1 MGTAKGNIIYT
12 VFLCIVIPI
21 ILFFMIF
28 PIVTASQ
35 KVVNYSEDYNKAMS
49 MNDYKFKMSDAV
61 YITDTKQ
68 FVFVFSVVAE
78 SNAEEAAK
86 PYISDFISYDEK
98 GKNTDFPDGYEY
110 ADRSNISQYVYV
122 SNVESG
128 FRYVEIYATST
139 IPSYQEP
146 STQDEFG
153 DEIPGEIHEEET
165 TTQYCR
171 VDKADV
177 KLMTAEEAVAYLVA
191 KTDESEALTLE
202 TDSESDETQSYIDVQ
217 ITSAVVNSQP
227 DLSSS
232 DSDSSTTQLQESAD
246 SLTSASSVSDS
257 QTSDSN
263 PSNATDS
270 LTNNGGNGGNG
281 GGGNSGGG
289 GSGNG
294 GNDNNA
300 QPVETTVATTTTTT
314 ATTTAKPTTTTKRTT
329 TTTPQTTTTRR
340 TTTTTTA
347 PQTVSVNRIYLET
360 DFENNNVTLNIN
372 DKTQFKAVVEPA
384 NASDKSVK
392 WTSNKPEIA
401 EVDSNGKVTAKSKGK
416 AIITAE
422 TVDGG
427 LKASCM
433 VTVN

>member
-1 MGTAKGNIIYT
+1 
-12 VFLCIVIPI
+12 
-21 ILFFMIF
+21 
-28 PIVTASQ
+28 
-35 KVVNYSEDYNKAMS
+35 
-49 MNDYKFKMSDAV
+49 
-61 YITDTKQ
+61 
-68 FVFVFSVVAE
+68 
-78 SNAEEAAK
+78 
-86 PYISDFISYDEK
+86 
-98 GKNTDFPDGYEY
+98 
-110 ADRSNISQYVYV
+110 
-122 SNVESG
+122 
-128 FRYVEIYATST
+128 
-139 IPSYQEP
+139 
-146 STQDEFG
+146 
-153 DEIPGEIHEEET
+153 
-165 TTQYCR
+165 
-171 VDKADV
+171 
-177 KLMTAEEAVAYLVA
+177 MTAEEAVAYLVA